1 MKIIKGILSLFWR
14 LWFALCFAIPFIV
27 LLPITIFMTL
37 SPKFYPVLYFFLHRI
52 SKFMIYASGI
62 FPKINKEHK
71 LDPRKQYL
79 FCSNHTSTIDIPMMF
94 FLSKKPISFI
104 GKESISK
111 YPIFGYYYKRFNVLV
126 NRASLRNSYAAFEK
140 AGQKIKAGQNMV
152 IFPEGG
158 IVEDSILL
166 GKFKNGPFRLAIE
179 QNVSIIPITFAD
191 NKQIFPIKYTK
202 GKPQRARI
210 TIHKPIE
217 NCSEYN
223 IKELKN
229 KVFTTIEKELIR
241 YEN

>member
-1 MKIIKGILSLFWR
+1 
-14 LWFALCFAIPFIV
+14 
-27 LLPITIFMTL
+27 
-37 SPKFYPVLYFFLHRI
+37 
-52 SKFMIYASGI
+52 MIYASGI

-158 IVEDSILL
+158 IVEESILL